1 MSTLQGSKLQ
11 NMAAE
16 RDFTFGM
23 KPKEAPAPK
32 MVEEEKPVDV
42 QTKLLPVH
50 PRQLT
55 IVLRSSRC

>member
-1 MSTLQGSKLQ
+1 MSSLEGSKLQ

-50 PRQLT
+50 PLQLP
-55 IVLRSSRC
+55 IILRPSKY